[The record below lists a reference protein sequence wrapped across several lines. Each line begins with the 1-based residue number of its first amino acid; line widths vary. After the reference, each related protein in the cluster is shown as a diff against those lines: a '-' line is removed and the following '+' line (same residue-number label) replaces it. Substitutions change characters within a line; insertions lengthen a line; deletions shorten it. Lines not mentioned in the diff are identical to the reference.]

1 MRSKGSPRVK
11 ARIRPIIKTRNSKN
25 QNSKNQNTMS
35 RALRSTV
42 KGLAQKL
49 LGQSDVGGFV
59 RTRQLWLS
67 KQIYRRPV
75 QIAELRGRLIDL
87 GVTRGRT
94 VWVQSSWNEF
104 FNVPMRPSEVIDL
117 LRELIGSEG
126 TLAMP
131 AFPIDQD
138 PGKVFLV
145 DRAPVYTGL
154 LCEVFRR
161 SPGVLRSIH
170 LGSSVCA
177 IGPNAD
183 FLIRDHHHTNTAWGK
198 DTPFCRLMEVDAR
211 LVGLGA
217 GFNFMTPLHV
227 VECLL
232 YNEVPFFRLVFSG
245 GTIRYRW
252 KRANGETGE
261 HEFMPRTGDIRPQ
274 RLRRHFGPDICVET
288 QISNLK
294 MIAADAKPFVEHAVA
309 LGRRGITMYVQPV
322 PKKVLFIPFQ
332 RPIEGRVA

>member
-1 MRSKGSPRVK
+1 
-11 ARIRPIIKTRNSKN
+11 
-25 QNSKNQNTMS
+25 MS
-35 RALRSTV
+35 RALRSSV

-49 LGQSDVGGFV
+49 LGQTDVRGFV

-67 KQIYRRPV
+67 KQIHRQPV
-75 QIAELRGRLIDL
+75 PIAELRQRLIDV

-117 LRELIGSEG
+117 LRELIGTEG

-138 PGKVFLV
+138 PAKVFWV

-161 SPGVLRSIH
+161 TPGVLRSIH

-183 FLIRDHHHTNTAWGK
+183 FLVRDHHLTSMPWGK
-198 DTPFCRLMEVDAR
+198 ETPFCRLMEVDAR
-211 LVGLGA
+211 LLGLGA
-217 GFNFMTPLHV
+217 GFSFMTPLHV

-232 YNEVPFFRLVFSG
+232 HDEVPFFHQVFD

-261 HEFMPRTGDIRPQ
+261 HEFMKRTGDIRPH
-274 RLRRHFGPDICVET
+274 RLRRHFGPDICMET
-288 QISNLK
+288 KISNLK
-294 MIAADAKPFVEHAVA
+294 MIAADARPFIEHAVA

-322 PKKVLFIPFQ
+322 PKKELFIPVRGKIKDQ
-332 RPIEGRVA
+332 VEGQVA